1 MITVRG
7 RSQIPD
13 DLLALMQHEDAGLR
27 LRSGQRRAGHSANTG
42 SQTQAGSQTPAGPR
56 ALSSARTSFLPVV
69 QVDDAARVACV
80 GCFFAPDCAGS
91 CSVVPARKA

>member
-7 RSQIPD
+7 KSQIPD

-27 LRSGQRRAGHSANTG
+27 LRSGQRWAGHSA
-42 SQTQAGSQTPAGPR
+42 QAGSQTPAGPR
-56 ALSSARTSFLPVV
+56 AVTSARTSSLPVV
-69 QVDDAARVACV
+69 HVDDAARVACV

-91 CSVVPARKA
+91 CSVVPERKA